1 VERRFEGKV
10 AIVTGGGRGIGRA
23 IVRRLAAEGAAVAL
37 CGRGAEAIETVG
49 AEIEAAGG
57 RAFVRSVDVSDE
69 TATTGFVNDAA
80 SELGGVDVLINNA
93 SLTAMSKIGYA
104 PLIDMPTEEWNR
116 VLETNLF
123 SVFYASRAAG
133 KIMREKGRG
142 AIVSV
147 SSVHAH
153 VPHALVPHYDASKSA
168 TESLT
173 RNMALYFGRFGI
185 RVNAVAPGP
194 IDVSESKS
202 TDPISPELREQQ
214 RLSTALQRSGRP
226 EEVAALVAFLASDE
240 ASYITGTTI
249 PVDGGFLIRHPGMS
263 DGSEFEQ

>member
-1 VERRFEGKV
+1 V
-10 AIVTGGGRGIGRA
+10 AIVTGGGKGIGRA

-37 CGRGAEAIETVG
+37 CGRAAPPIEAVG
-49 AEIEAAGG
+49 AEIQAAGG
-57 RAFVRSVDVSDE
+57 RAFVRSVDVADE
-69 TATTGFVNDAA
+69 AAVTSFINDAA
-80 SELGGVDVLINNA
+80 GELGGVDVLVNNA
-93 SLTAMSKIGYA
+93 SLTAMSKIGFA
-104 PLIDMPTEEWNR
+104 PLLDMPTEEWQR
-116 VLETNLF
+116 VIDTNL
-123 SVFYASRAAG
+123 SSIFYASRAAG
-133 KIMREKGRG
+133 KLMREAKRG

-147 SSVHAH
+147 SSVHGS

-173 RNMALYFGRFGI
+173 RNLALYFGRFGV

-194 IDVSESKS
+194 IDVSESKE
-202 TDPISPELREQQ
+202 TDPISPEQREYQ
-214 RLSTALQRSGRP
+214 RLATALQRNGRP

-263 DGSEFEQ
+263 DGSDYEG